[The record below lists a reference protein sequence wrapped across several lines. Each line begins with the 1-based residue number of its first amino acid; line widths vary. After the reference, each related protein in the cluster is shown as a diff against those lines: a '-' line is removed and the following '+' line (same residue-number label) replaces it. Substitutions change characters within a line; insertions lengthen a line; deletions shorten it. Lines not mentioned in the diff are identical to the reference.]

1 VEEPVEDRISGLKD
15 KLDIKEKLEESLDKS
30 LKNCKGIPKNS
41 VIPLKDQIFESWA
54 LTETNTVLG

>member
-30 LKNCKGIPKNS
+30 LKNCKR
-41 VIPLKDQIFESWA
+41 
-54 LTETNTVLG
+54 NTQEFSDPIKRPNF